1 MANASREKELVETF
15 VELADTMVTGY
26 DVVDLLHRLVT
37 RCARTLNVAGVG
49 ILIPDADGTLEVVA
63 STSERSQL
71 ISLLQL
77 SEEQGPCLDAYHSG
91 EQVTVSD
98 IAGIRERWPRFA
110 SAAGELGYRWMH
122 AIPLRLREEVIGSL
136 NLFGDQPGALS
147 PDDAM
152 AARGL
157 ADIATIGILHEQ
169 AFREANLARQQLQH
183 ALDSRVV
190 IEQAKGILS
199 HVHNIDMDAAFQQ
212 LRERARNSQQKLS
225 DVARQ
230 VIQDATRQ
238 RTKSDHSNDQART
251 RMKTQRQQNEQALAE
266 MDYRSPDDEIRP

>member
-122 AIPLRLREEVIGSL
+122 AIPLRLREDVIGSL
-136 NLFGDQPGALS
+136 NLFGDQPGALT

-157 ADIATIGILHEQ
+157 ADIATIGILHER
-169 AFREANLARQQLQH
+169 AFREADLARHQLQH

-199 HVHNIDMDAAFQQ
+199 HIHNIDMDAAFQL
-212 LRERARNSQQKLS
+212 LRQRARSSQRKLS

-230 VIQDATRQ
+230 VIEDATRPRTTSGEANDRAGRALENQ
-238 RTKSDHSNDQART
+238 RL
-251 RMKTQRQQNEQALAE
+251 QNEQEIAD
-266 MDYRSPDDEIRP
+266 MDDRSSDGDLNP

>member
-1 MANASREKELVETF
+1 MTNASREKELVETF

-122 AIPLRLREEVIGSL
+122 AIPLRLREDVIGSL
-136 NLFGDQPGALS
+136 NLFGDQRGALS

-157 ADIATIGILHEQ
+157 ADIATIGILHER
-169 AFREANLARQQLQH
+169 AFREADLARQQLQH

-212 LRERARNSQQKLS
+212 LRERARSNQQKLS

-230 VIQDATRQ
+230 VIEDATR
-238 RTKSDHSNDQART
+238 RRITSDHANEQARRT
-251 RMKTQRQQNEQALAE
+251 MNSQRQQNEQAIAE
-266 MDYRSPDDEIRP
+266 MDYRSPDDEVHS